1 MSESSAVPPTPPSVG
16 LHPEL
21 AAAAASVAHV
31 TEHLRAL
38 TASMT
43 DTQFNWHPKVGEWSV
58 AEVLDHLTTLHNLML
73 PRFVQGMAQAR
84 EQGWQPNPH
93 KPPKPG
99 PLGKLFIWTNQPHA
113 WTKIKTPRTLHA
125 APRSPTSGG
134 AARVLCHPSCAA
146 RLYPRYG
153 GCRYGARAGSIASE
167 RSACPQPIYMAA
179 CSRGPLAPPHRPD

>member
-93 KPPKPG
+93 KHLSRAHWANCSSGRISRTHGRRSKPPHPTRRPQIAHERWCCQSSLPPK
-99 PLGKLFIWTNQPHA
+99 L
-113 WTKIKTPRTLHA
+113 RC
-125 APRSPTSGG
+125 SP
-134 AARVLCHPSCAA
+134 V
-146 RLYPRYG
+146 
-153 GCRYGARAGSIASE
+153 
-167 RSACPQPIYMAA
+167 SAL
-179 CSRGPLAPPHRPD
+179 RGL